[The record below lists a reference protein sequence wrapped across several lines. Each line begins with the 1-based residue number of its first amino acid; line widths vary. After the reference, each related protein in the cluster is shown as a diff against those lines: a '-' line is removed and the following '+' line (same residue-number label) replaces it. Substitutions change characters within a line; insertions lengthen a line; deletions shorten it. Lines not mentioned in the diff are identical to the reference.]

1 MRADFFI
8 DSNIALY
15 SVGLPSVKRDVARG
29 LIKQCPCISTQ
40 VVMETVN
47 VLIRKFKFEK
57 SDAFE
62 NVVAI
67 IERAELKIIT
77 GSTLLKAFE
86 IAVTYKLS
94 HWDSLVI
101 ATALEANCTILYSE
115 DMQHNQTIEG
125 TLKIV
130 NPFLI
135 S

>member
-1 MRADFFI
+1 
-8 DSNIALY
+8 
-15 SVGLPSVKRDVARG
+15 
-29 LIKQCPCISTQ
+29 
-40 VVMETVN
+40 METVN

-101 ATALEANCTILYSE
+101 AAALEAHCTILYSE
-115 DMQHNQTIEG
+115 DMNHGQLIEG
-125 TLKIV
+125 KLKII
-130 NPFLI
+130 NPFVTI
-135 S
+135 

>member
-1 MRADFFI
+1 
-8 DSNIALY
+8 
-15 SVGLPSVKRDVARG
+15 
-29 LIKQCPCISTQ
+29 
-40 VVMETVN
+40 METVN

-94 HWDSLVI
+94 HGDSLVI
-101 ATALEANCTILYSE
+101 AAALEAHCAILYSE
-115 DMQHNQTIEG
+115 DLNHGQLIEG
-125 TLKIV
+125 KLKII
-130 NPFLI
+130 NPFI
-135 S
+135 TI